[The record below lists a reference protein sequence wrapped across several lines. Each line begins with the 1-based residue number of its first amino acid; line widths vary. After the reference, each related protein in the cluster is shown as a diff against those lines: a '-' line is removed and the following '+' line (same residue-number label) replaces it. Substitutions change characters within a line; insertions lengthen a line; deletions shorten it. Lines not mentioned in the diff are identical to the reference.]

1 MEFPSPPKKNDGWN
15 MLPTP
20 AKTGN
25 LKLVSLQKLVSLP
38 GNYDWLE
45 NPAFLKMYL
54 LLKMEDFPM
63 SC

>member
-1 MEFPSPPKKNDGWN
+1 

-38 GNYDWLE
+38 DNYDWLE
-45 NPAFLKMYL
+45 SPAFLKMYL
-54 LLKMEDFPM
+54 LLKMGDFPM